1 MVFQPGPGALA
12 VVAGEV
18 IGDHVY
24 GAVGV
29 GLFLQLEEVLVEGR
43 FVMLYRATT
52 KTLELADLRR
62 RVASD
67 GVNAP

>member
-1 MVFQPGPGALA
+1 
-12 VVAGEV
+12 
-18 IGDHVY
+18 
-24 GAVGV
+24 
-29 GLFLQLEEVLVEGR
+29 LFLQLDEVLVEGR